1 MAIAPST
8 APIKMPALAPS
19 VRPRL
24 PACVAAGGIE
34 VAEVAVDDEV
44 VGEGVET
51 AAPMT
56 AATCVPWP

>member
-1 MAIAPST
+1 
-8 APIKMPALAPS
+8 MPALAPS